1 MSNPTNPTNADQAAT
16 LLATLG
22 KPARD
27 FRVPIRNVAPTVA
40 SDVIAARCPAN
51 VKAISFWQ
59 TNANTSEVLQALV
72 ALNERQ
78 FSDLLAEISAEPA
91 PAPEPA
97 EPAPAPEPAE
107 PAPAEPSAEPAPAP
121 AEPTALPEVAPADP
135 VAAALLPALL
145 PTIRGEIATAVA
157 ALPETSGAVDEDAV
171 KAIVSDSLDG
181 LSETVSATCT
191 EAVREA
197 AAEAIANAPSAAK
210 PHVIA
215 ALSGGTSAS
224 DPVTEALQRFAAPAS
239 ATVPLFFKGEAG
251 AGKTYGPEQFAATA
265 GFSHPMGVIRI
276 DCKPGLEA
284 VDFIGGVDAGGIG
297 TGAGNA
303 FKYGPLGEAFA
314 YVGTSDPD
322 ALADCDQTV
331 LLLIDE
337 LNRLD
342 QREQAIFLTALN
354 PKNVRGV
361 RCYTLRTGRTV
372 TDADGRQVE
381 EVLYAPVHLLSVVA
395 TGNVGLDF
403 PLPEA
408 DPAET
413 ARWIELEVKCEPDVV
428 RAIVG
433 NAVASRGFRSNLT
446 DNLMTLFQGSR
457 NLRADGKLR
466 FGASTRHLVRIL
478 EIAPDDSAT
487 EVQAT
492 ASAVLQQLV
501 DWTAEGV
508 RNPDQL
514 DSLNSLIR
522 EL

>member
-1 MSNPTNPTNADQAAT
+1 MNTTATQPTTTDEAKAI
-16 LLATLG
+16 LATVDR
-22 KPARD
+22 PARD
-27 FRVPIRNVAPTVA
+27 FRVPIRQHAPTVA
-40 SDVIAARCPAN
+40 EGIIADRVPADKN
-51 VKAISFWQ
+51 ALSYWQ
-59 TNANTSEVLQALV
+59 TNANTGEVCCALV
-72 ALNERQ
+72 AMDSAAFEAVL
-78 FSDLLAEISAEPA
+78 SDVTGASKSTHGGVPTVA
-91 PAPEPA
+91 PAPVVSTVE
-97 EPAPAPEPAE
+97 ENET
-107 PAPAEPSAEPAPAP
+107 
-121 AEPTALPEVAPADP
+121 PTVADP
-135 VAAALLPALL
+135 VAAALLPAML
-145 PTIRGEIATAVA
+145 PTIRAEIATAVA
-157 ALPETSGAVDEDAV
+157 ALPAPTGEIDEEAV
-171 KAIVSDSLDG
+171 KAIVSESLDG
-181 LSETVSATCT
+181 LAATVSASCVD
-191 EAVREA
+191 AVREA
-197 AAEAIANAPSAAK
+197 AAEAIASAPSAAK

-215 ALSGGTSAS
+215 ALAGGTTGI
-224 DPVTEALQRFAAPAS
+224 DPVTEALQRFASPGS

-251 AGKTYGPEQFAATA
+251 AGKTFGPEQFAATA
-265 GFSHPMGVIRI
+265 GFSHPLGIIRI

-297 TGAGNA
+297 TGAGKA

-314 YVGTSDPD
+314 YVGTADPD
-322 ALADCDQTV
+322 AVSDCGNTV

-372 TDADGRQVE
+372 TDATGAQVE

-413 ARWIELEVKCEPDVV
+413 ARWIELEVKCEPAVV
-428 RAIVG
+428 RSIVE
-433 NAVASRGFRSNLT
+433 NAVASRGFRSDLT

-487 EVQAT
+487 EIQAT
-492 ASAVLQQLV
+492 ATAVLQQLV

-508 RNPDQL
+508 RNPDQM